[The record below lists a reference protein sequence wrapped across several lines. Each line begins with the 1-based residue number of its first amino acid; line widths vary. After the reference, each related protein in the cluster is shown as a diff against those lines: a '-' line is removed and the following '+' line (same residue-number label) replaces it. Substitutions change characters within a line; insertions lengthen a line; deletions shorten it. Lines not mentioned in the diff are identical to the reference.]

1 MPASA
6 QTVSVSRGKTA
17 IEHDLREYTP
27 NNVEASMSKYNVV
40 LIDELKGKSLAEY
53 TNEYMKPY
61 IEEYNAK
68 QRRSDRMKSYDY
80 AADYIEEQNN
90 MQKSRQNYTA
100 GQLAYEYV
108 IQFGDHQTM
117 DVNEVIKKP
126 KLRKDVVAMFEEFI
140 QSYQSSYPHMRIILA
155 TVHMDEPKGTP
166 HMHILVQPIGEG
178 YKQGLSHQVSLTKAL
193 ACDGFE
199 RSEKKGDRLSMTR
212 WQDDIKDNIMEPILL
227 RHKYTRAYK
236 DGEKHHMPVAMYKR
250 AMAEKDAIVEGAK
263 VEAEQMVDE
272 AYDEMLRIAEEKEQI
287 IKGTGMSGR
296 DGVPYEEWSLED
308 LSYAH
313 RFYTESRENE
323 TNIEYMS
330 VPQLEKV
337 QEELISTVKGTQ
349 TEYED
354 MSSKY
359 ARLRDGYVNSD
370 GKHILGYNELIK
382 RHKELL
388 QDPAKL
394 LETEEG
400 QQVLEE
406 AKEEIVE
413 SVQKNLIT
421 NMLGFIK
428 REIFDTLKERLVEP
442 IYDAIDE
449 MMRGHYFKLNDS
461 DKRILTGAIDR
472 TVDRLV
478 DRLDIG
484 SKIEDNIRENM
495 PSENQ
500 IEHEVQRAIRGRRR

>member
-1 MPASA
+1 MPARA

-40 LIDELKGKSLAEY
+40 LIDELKGKTLAEY

-61 IEEYNAK
+61 IEEYNTK

-126 KLRKDVVAMFEEFI
+126 KLRKDVVAMFEEFV

-212 WQDDIKDNIMEPILL
+212 WQDDIKDNIMEPILV

-250 AMAEKDAIVEGAK
+250 AMAEKDAIVEEAK
-263 VEAEQMVDE
+263 AEAEQMVDE

-287 IKGTGMSGR
+287 IKGTGMSGQ

-428 REIFDTLKERLVEP
+428 REIFDTLKEWLVEP